1 MKGLVLQQE
10 CSVPIFLFFHCDDL
24 PVKVYLYG
32 QSFDA
37 VFLNT
42 ETREWSIGR
51 KNSPFIQE
59 LLISCRLKFTG
70 FLIFVM
76 VVCIAVI
83 PHGKVFYMLDSHC
96 RDGKGLP
103 VPLAPL
109 YY

>member
-1 MKGLVLQQE
+1 M
-10 CSVPIFLFFHCDDL
+10 SVDDL
-24 PVKVYLYG
+24 PVKIYLYG

-37 VFLNT
+37 VFLNI

-59 LLISCRLKFTG
+59 LVTSCRLKFTG

-76 VVCIAVI
+76 EVRIAVI
-83 PHGKVFYMLDSHC
+83 PHGKVFYLLDLHS
-96 RDGKGLP
+96 RDEKGLP
-103 VPLAPL
+103 VPLALL

>member
-1 MKGLVLQQE
+1 M
-10 CSVPIFLFFHCDDL
+10 SVDDL

-37 VFLNT
+37 VFLNI

-59 LLISCRLKFTG
+59 LVTSCRLKFKG
-70 FLIFVM
+70 FLMIVM
-76 VVCIAVI
+76 EVCIAVI
-83 PHGKVFYMLDSHC
+83 PYGKAFYLLDSDS
-96 RDGKGLP
+96 RDVKGLP